1 MTTFTYPLG
10 RVRNTI
16 LGALLIL
23 SVTAWAILIWQASTA
38 DKNAMGLT
46 MGMSAPLFLT
56 IWIVMMVAMMFPTAA
71 PMILMFA
78 RFYTSKRER
87 GDPFVPT
94 WIFVSAYMVIWVLFG
109 VLAYVLAA
117 KIEDSARDLPWIVE
131 NASRISGLLLILAG
145 LYQFSPLKRRCLSKC
160 RTPLDFILSSWREG
174 NGGAFRMG
182 IEHGVYCFGC
192 CWLLFI
198 ILFPLGVMNVAVMAV
213 ITLVIFAEK
222 VLASGL
228 RAAQIAA
235 VALIVFGILVIFVPG
250 LLPNMLPQ
258 AMPMM

>member
-1 MTTFTYPLG
+1 
-10 RVRNTI
+10 
-16 LGALLIL
+16 
-23 SVTAWAILIWQASTA
+23 
-38 DKNAMGLT
+38 
-46 MGMSAPLFLT
+46 
-56 IWIVMMVAMMFPTAA
+56 
-71 PMILMFA
+71 
-78 RFYTSKRER
+78 
-87 GDPFVPT
+87 
-94 WIFVSAYMVIWVLFG
+94 MVIWVLFG

-117 KIEDSARDLPWIVE
+117 KIEDSARDLPWIIE
-131 NASRISGLLLILAG
+131 TASRISGLILILAG

-160 RTPLDFILSSWREG
+160 RTPLDFILSSSREG

-198 ILFPLGVMNVAVMAV
+198 ILFPLGVMNVAVMTV
-213 ITLVIFAEK
+213 ITLLIFAEK